1 MYNAVDSAEKP
12 LVFVWWRGNGEITI
26 GSNCIGVDA
35 VGSVKRWSRTER
47 KTVDIPAPAVVLQYN
62 SSMGGA
68 DVMDHAFSCN
78 FPGIR

>member
-1 MYNAVDSAEKP
+1 MYNAVDFAEKP

-26 GSNCIGVDA
+26 GSNCIGADP
-35 VGSVKRWSRTER
+35 VGSVKRRSRTER
-47 KTVDIPAPAVVLQYN
+47 KTVDILTPAMVLQYN

-78 FPGIR
+78 FPGIK